1 MGMRNLQE
9 MHISEREYQF
19 VDQVQGREKTE
30 RHFGWIEGAW
40 FDLCPEFFFL
50 EATILT

>member
-1 MGMRNLQE
+1 MGMINSKNNNGHRNLQE

-30 RHFGWIEGAW
+30 RHFG
-40 FDLCPEFFFL
+40 
-50 EATILT
+50 